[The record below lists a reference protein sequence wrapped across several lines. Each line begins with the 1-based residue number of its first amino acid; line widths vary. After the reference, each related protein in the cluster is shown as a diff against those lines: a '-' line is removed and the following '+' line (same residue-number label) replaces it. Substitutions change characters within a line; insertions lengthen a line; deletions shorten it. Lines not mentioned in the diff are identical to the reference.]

1 MRARASS
8 VIPLLNFPCGFFML
22 QYYHGMRESVNQ
34 NATFNDAD
42 IVVVWKSIYERNEKP
57 SSRSRVF

>member
-1 MRARASS
+1 
-8 VIPLLNFPCGFFML
+8 ML